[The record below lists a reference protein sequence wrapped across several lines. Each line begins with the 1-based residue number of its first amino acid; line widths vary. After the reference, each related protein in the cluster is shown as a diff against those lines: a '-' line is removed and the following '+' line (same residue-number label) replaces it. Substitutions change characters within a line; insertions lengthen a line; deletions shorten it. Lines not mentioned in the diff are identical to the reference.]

1 MIADLYLLD
10 ELLTDEER
18 EVRDKVR
25 AFCDREVM
33 PVMGEYWD
41 RAEFP
46 FELVPKIAEP
56 GHRRRD
62 H

>member
-25 AFCDREVM
+25 AFCDRELI

-46 FELVPKIAEP
+46 LMRALSY
-56 GHRRRD
+56 
-62 H
+62 